1 MNAVTSQAQTLFAG
15 VAFPPAAVQQ
25 PPTEPPLDNAFTDL
39 AAFSGSTFTTFTLPM
54 EVFTLPFTTFPLF
67 PPMFQP

>member
-1 MNAVTSQAQTLFAG
+1 MAIEIVEGHRFATEGSNDG
-15 VAFPPAAVQQ
+15 VRFVVRL
-25 PPTEPPLDNAFTDL
+25 TEPPLDNAFTDL